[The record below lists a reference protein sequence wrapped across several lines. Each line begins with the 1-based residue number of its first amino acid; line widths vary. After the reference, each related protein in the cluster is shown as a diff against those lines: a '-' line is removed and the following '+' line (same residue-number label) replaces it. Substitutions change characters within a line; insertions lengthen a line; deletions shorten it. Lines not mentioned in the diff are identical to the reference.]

1 MNGLT
6 RSLASLAILLAFA
19 CGDDGPTPSADTSA
33 TASGSGSGGAS
44 SGSGGASTSGGA
56 TDTSADS
63 TGPSPATTSGPTT
76 TGEPGES
83 SSDTGQP
90 LDGDVLQND
99 SWTPADALVWQ
110 TWANIGD
117 CWASVL
123 AADPTQ
129 YPFEIVG
136 AVVAIGNGDGVHTF
150 EIGVWEVD
158 NQGMPTAA
166 LGNRSVDIDGGTT
179 SLTEID
185 LSGLGVPPFQ
195 MNDEFALVMCHT
207 DHMGPP
213 SIAIDAD
220 GTVDAERNWV
230 FQQAMGEW
238 VQSPDFF
245 GTDGDFILRA
255 VIMPQP

>member
-1 MNGLT
+1 M
-6 RSLASLAILLAFA
+6 R
-19 CGDDGPTPSADTSA
+19 GPPVGG
-33 TASGSGSGGAS
+33 TA
-44 SGSGGASTSGGA
+44 SGGA

-110 TWANIGD
+110 TWANSGD

-123 AADPTQ
+123 AADPSQ

-166 LGNRSVDIDGGTT
+166 LGS
-179 SLTEID
+179 
-185 LSGLGVPPFQ
+185 
-195 MNDEFALVMCHT
+195 A
-207 DHMGPP
+207 
-213 SIAIDAD
+213 
-220 GTVDAERNWV
+220 
-230 FQQAMGEW
+230 
-238 VQSPDFF
+238 
-245 GTDGDFILRA
+245 LRA
-255 VIMPQP
+255 AALGAAAPLPLVVLAAWAAVLTLTARRFFRWTS